1 MDGGELTREQA
12 LKRDIPWE
20 TYMTAKMITG
30 TGLQLLRRYDHR
42 TKEVQAS
49 LLEDDGPAY
58 VKTFVSVLRNV
69 SKDETVEYTLALIDE
84 LLAANPRRAR
94 FFHHATLEGEDV
106 YGTLLRLLNR
116 KKWFI
121 LETTC
126 RILTLVISFR
136 PHRPSG
142 SSSSHG
148 TQGLLHTSWGSSAA
162 TANGGNSPEQ
172 FAPVLAT
179 FIDWLCQQLHH
190 PSHASRGAPTA
201 VSALAVLL
209 RQEGEAARGLFVKAD
224 GVKLLTPLVSPASS
238 QQYMQLLYEA
248 VLCVWLLSFCE
259 AAVEPVGA
267 TRMIPRLIDVAK
279 SSTKEK
285 VVRVA
290 ILALNNLHSKAA
302 LGDAMVELGLPK
314 VVQGLKMQAWGDEDL
329 REALD
334 TLEVGLLAKLQVL
347 SSFAKY
353 KQEVLSGSLDWT
365 PMHRDTAFWRDNVQH
380 FEDNDFQVLRV
391 LVTLLDN
398 SRDPRTLAVA
408 CSDLGQFISVHPSGR
423 LILLDLKAKERCL
436 GLMENTDPEVRKQAL
451 LTVQK
456 LLLSAK
462 YVSYLI
468 Q

>member
-1 MDGGELTREQA
+1 
-12 LKRDIPWE
+12 
-20 TYMTAKMITG
+20 
-30 TGLQLLRRYDHR
+30 
-42 TKEVQAS
+42 
-49 LLEDDGPAY
+49 
-58 VKTFVSVLRNV
+58 
-69 SKDETVEYTLALIDE
+69 
-84 LLAANPRRAR
+84 
-94 FFHHATLEGEDV
+94 
-106 YGTLLRLLNR
+106 
-116 KKWFI
+116 
-121 LETTC
+121 
-126 RILTLVISFR
+126 
-136 PHRPSG
+136 
-142 SSSSHG
+142 
-148 TQGLLHTSWGSSAA
+148 
-162 TANGGNSPEQ
+162 
-172 FAPVLAT
+172 
-179 FIDWLCQQLHH
+179 
-190 PSHASRGAPTA
+190 
-201 VSALAVLL
+201 
-209 RQEGEAARGLFVKAD
+209 
-224 GVKLLTPLVSPASS
+224 
-238 QQYMQLLYEA
+238 
-248 VLCVWLLSFCE
+248 
-259 AAVEPVGA
+259 
-267 TRMIPRLIDVAK
+267 
-279 SSTKEK
+279 
-285 VVRVA
+285 
-290 ILALNNLHSKAA
+290 
-302 LGDAMVELGLPK
+302 MVELGLPK